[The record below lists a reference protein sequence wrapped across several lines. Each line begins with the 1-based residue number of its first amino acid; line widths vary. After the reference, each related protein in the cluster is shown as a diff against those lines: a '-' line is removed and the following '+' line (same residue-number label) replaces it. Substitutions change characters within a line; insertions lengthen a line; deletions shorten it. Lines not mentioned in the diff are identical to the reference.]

1 MSEQD
6 DEQWITER
14 LDGVGSC
21 ADDMRAAIARGYERG
36 RGESRDEIGNA
47 VAILDEAGVECE
59 DEIGERTL
67 AGRVAAL
74 HRDRDRL
81 AKRCADLESRL
92 AIADK
97 AEAHARAQVDAYHDI
112 GASSRLAALEQ
123 RVGGIVETLRAK
135 LAEAERCAQESADI
149 MRRARDRAESYCL
162 RLGEAESQRDAFR
175 AHAIKLDAL
184 CVRAANLLRDWC
196 GTEPRALAEDIR
208 ARGEVPR

>member
-36 RGESRDEIGNA
+36 KAEG
-47 VAILDEAGVECE
+47 
-59 DEIGERTL
+59 
-67 AGRVAAL
+67 AA
-74 HRDRDRL
+74 DRDRL
-81 AKRCADLESRL
+81 AKRLESADAMIEMYRAKCEVFRERL
-92 AIADK
+92 
-97 AEAHARAQVDAYHDI
+97 HAAQPEPSD
-112 GASSRLAALEQ
+112 RLAALEQ

-162 RLGEAESQRDAFR
+162 RLGEAESQRDALR
-175 AHAIKLDAL
+175 QHALKLDGLCERAAVLLGAL
-184 CVRAANLLRDWC
+184 GRDDHQLVRA
-196 GTEPRALAEDIR
+196 IR
-208 ARGEVPR
+208 SRGEVPR